1 MEALKCI
8 KVHKS
13 MIFFILSRYKY
24 SDGVF
29 PGQFRNSG
37 VKMLIPLVVVPD
49 CQEHYE
55 NVRDIKQLVDVN
67 GVDSVSESSDIKM
80 ILIEQ
85 GKQGAQSTHPC
96 IFGDGKPPFTKGCT
110 LLTVGDLRRAY
121 ER

>member
-1 MEALKCI
+1 
-8 KVHKS
+8 

-37 VKMLIPLVVVPD
+37 VKMLIPLVVVPE

-96 IFGDGKPPFTKGCT
+96 IFGDGKPPFTKVCT